1 MTTMV
6 KILVVD
12 DSEFFRKMYTD
23 ALSQAGFDVQTAS
36 NGREAVEAVR
46 SAKPELVFMDL
57 VMPEMTGAEALDAMK
72 ADDAIKKTP
81 VVMLT
86 SISAEIKGEDL
97 LIKGAVAYLV
107 KDNVTPKDVVDKAE
121 EILGTSEAPLDPTK
135 A

>member
-1 MTTMV
+1 MT

-23 ALSQAGFDVQTAS
+23 ALSQAGFEVEQAA
-36 NGREAVEAVR
+36 NGKEGIEKIKAL
-46 SAKPELVFMDL
+46 KPSLVLMDL
-57 VMPEMTGAEALDAMK
+57 VMPEMTGAEALVEMK
-72 ADDAIKKTP
+72 KDDSVKTIP

-86 SISAEIKGEDL
+86 SISADIKGEDL
-97 LIKGAVAYLV
+97 MLKGAVGYLV
-107 KDNVTPKDVVDKAE
+107 KDNVTPPDVLAKVK